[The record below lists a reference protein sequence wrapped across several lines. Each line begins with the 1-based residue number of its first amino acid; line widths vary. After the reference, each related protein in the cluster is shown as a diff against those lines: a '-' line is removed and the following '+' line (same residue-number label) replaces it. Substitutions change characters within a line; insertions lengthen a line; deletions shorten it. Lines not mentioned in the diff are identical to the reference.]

1 MAEAPPNPPIQSL
14 QVLCPK
20 DSPEK
25 ETDERGYIIKGP
37 DQASKPTQTSK
48 HTMEWV
54 KLVDNAVE
62 KMKTDGRDQD
72 ASEFLDLKAFVNE
85 SGEPEDYLSALMY
98 IIGDKFVINDDE
110 VNFPSWPIQG

>member
-37 DQASKPTQTSK
+37 DQASKPTQSSK
-48 HTMEWV
+48 HTIP
-54 KLVDNAVE
+54 
-62 KMKTDGRDQD
+62 T
-72 ASEFLDLKAFVNE
+72 LKQA
-85 SGEPEDYLSALMY
+85 
-98 IIGDKFVINDDE
+98 
-110 VNFPSWPIQG
+110 